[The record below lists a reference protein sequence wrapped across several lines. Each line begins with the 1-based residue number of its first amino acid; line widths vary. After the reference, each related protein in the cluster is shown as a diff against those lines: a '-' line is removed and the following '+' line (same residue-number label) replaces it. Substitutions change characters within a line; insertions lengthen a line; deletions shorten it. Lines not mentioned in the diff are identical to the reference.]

1 MAEVKNAFIKSK
13 MNKDLDARLV
23 PNGEYRDA
31 RNVQVSR
38 SQGDDVGALENI
50 LGNAVTVNGDFAL
63 DAGAIVTGSD
73 VLTSSI
79 TTPLSNGT
87 AGTYN
92 PTYSGGSGSGLVLS
106 ATVTNA
112 TTVSISVTASGS
124 GYSVGDVITINSNQ
138 LGTGSSG
145 PVITLQASDFNIEC
159 IGYVTDESTSFVYLF
174 FTNYTDPYASGVST
188 YSITAKNFVY
198 AYNTQSNQRVKLLQG
213 SFLNFSTNRP
223 IIGVNLLENLLF
235 WTDNRNQPRKINI
248 DLATSNGVSY
258 YDTEDKISV
267 AKYNPYQSPGLIKE
281 VSSGVYETTMYDVS
295 NQTLPDGSTSN
306 PYYNADFPGDPQY
319 LEDKFVRF
327 SYRFKF
333 IDGEYSIIAPFTQ
346 EAFIPKQDG
355 YFIEGDEKQTTAST
369 IVEFMENKVNKI
381 DLQIPLPVSSN
392 NLESEYLI
400 TEIDIIY
407 KESDSTVVQIVETIP
422 VSSITGNVQTYV
434 YSYFSQK
441 PYKTLPND
449 EITRVYDKVPVKAL
463 GQEVAS
469 NRVIYSNFQNKHTP
483 PDFIDYQVGVSDKL
497 ANTTTGSA
505 KSRTEYPNHNLKENR
520 NYQVGVVLSDKFGRQ
535 STVILSNN
543 TDDVTSGVG
552 ADTVYLPYNSLN
564 NSISFPGSS
573 IKTQFNTIL
582 SGVGIDKN
590 ETTGTPGLY
599 NGTTTSPDYNPLGW
613 YSYKIV
619 VKQTEQEYYNVY
631 TSGAIKGDP
640 QYSNSVTSDNP
651 PNQNLSSIVLINDNI
666 NKVPRDLSEVGP
678 RDIAFR
684 SSVVLFGRVENTQ
697 QVFSNTGNK
706 QYLPGRRSF
715 TTSTVENLFDIFD
728 VADAVS
734 NHPITDNSNA
744 YYTFYRAESDPFVA
758 QFVTS
763 QTAVD
768 QFGVVNTEINNNYV
782 KTNNLTILE
791 TKPTISRLDIYWETS
806 TSGLVSDLN
815 EAIGGGAQA
824 AQVSGWIYDHSEAS
838 NPLDVIVN
846 NFEFKDVL
854 GATLTVTGI
863 PTMTVT
869 DNSGANR
876 TSEFEIITGD
886 SANQFK
892 IRTASGQYFYYEQ
905 TASLNVFNF
914 VFNVTVTVLGD
925 TFVNTVSKTN
935 QALTNVAP
943 TISNNATNTINLFEG
958 VRDIPLANGNPAGK
972 ATGINGSNPSGG
984 RNTEGLIFS
993 IPTQS
998 GVGNFEIDTTDGI
1011 SVINTDGTAVGN
1023 GSFKLKLEDGGSPVN
1038 LSTTLIFNVC
1048 FGCI

>member
-13 MNKDLDARLV
+13 MNKDLDARLI

-31 RNVQVSR
+31 KNIQVSR

-50 LGNAVTVNGDFAL
+50 LGNAVTVNGDFAA
-63 DAGAIVTGSD
+63 D
-73 VLTSSI
+73 
-79 TTPLSNGT
+79 
-87 AGTYN
+87 
-92 PTYSGGSGSGLVLS
+92 SGVPG
-106 ATVTNA
+106 
-112 TTVSISVTASGS
+112 
-124 GYSVGDVITINSNQ
+124 
-138 LGTGSSG
+138 
-145 PVITLQASDFNIEC
+145 IEC
-159 IGYVTDESTSFVYLF
+159 IGYIVDESTSFVYLF
-174 FTNYTDPYASGVST
+174 FTDYTDPYDGGVST
-188 YSITAKNFVY
+188 YSTSANNFIY
-198 AYNTQSNQRVKLLQG
+198 AYNILSNQRVKLLQG

-248 DLATSNGVSY
+248 DLATSNGVGY
-258 YDTEDKISV
+258 YNTEDKISV
-267 AKYNPYQSPGLIKE
+267 AKYNPYQSPELIKE

-295 NQTLPDGSTSN
+295 SQTLPDGSTSN
-306 PYYNADFPGDPQY
+306 PYYNADFPGDPKY

-333 IDGEYSIIAPFTQ
+333 DDGEYSIIAPFTQ

-407 KESDSTVVQIVETIP
+407 KESDSTVVQVVETIP
-422 VSSITGNVQTYV
+422 VSSITGDVQTYI

-449 EITRVYDKVPVKAL
+449 EIIRVYDKVPVKAL
-463 GQEVAS
+463 GQEVVS

-543 TDDVTSGVG
+543 TDDIDSSGVG
-552 ADTVYLPYNSLN
+552 ADTIYLPYNSVN

-599 NGTTTSPDYNPLGW
+599 NGTITSPDYNPLGW

-640 QYSNSVTSDNP
+640 QYSGSVASGNP

-734 NHPITDNSNA
+734 NHPITDSSNA
-744 YYTFYRAESDPFVA
+744 YYTFYRAESDPFLA

-768 QFGVVNTEINNNYV
+768 QFGVVNTKINNNYV

-806 TSGLVSDLN
+806 TSGLVSALN

-824 AQVSGWIYDHSEAS
+824 AQVSGWVYDHSEAS
-838 NPLDVIVN
+838 NPLDVIVD

-854 GATLTVTGI
+854 GTTLTVTGI

-914 VFNVTVTVLGD
+914 VFNVTVTVGSD

-943 TISNNATNTINLFEG
+943 TISNDATNTINLFEG
-958 VRDIPLANGNPAGK
+958 VRNIPLANGNPAGK
-972 ATGINGSNPSGG
+972 ATGINGSNPLGG

-993 IPTQS
+993 ISAQS
-998 GVGNFEIDTTDGI
+998 GVGNFEIDTTDGV
-1011 SVINTDGTAVGN
+1011 SVINTDGTAIGN
-1023 GSFKLKLEDGGSPVN
+1023 ASFKLKLEDGGSPVN